1 MYALKRQV
9 YPNLGGLG
17 WSLGSE
23 RFATRAE
30 AKAVMVAYLKG
41 KPPVENKRIKVVKV

>member
-17 WSLGSE
+17 WMTGSE

-30 AKAVMVAYLKG
+30 AKAAMLAGLKG
-41 KPPVENKRIKVVKV
+41 LPAVEAKRVKVVRV

>member
-1 MYALKRQV
+1 MFALKRQI

-17 WSLGSE
+17 WMTGSD

-30 AKAVMVAYLKG
+30 AKAAMTAALRG
-41 KPPVENKRIKVVKV
+41 QPAVEAKRIKVVKV